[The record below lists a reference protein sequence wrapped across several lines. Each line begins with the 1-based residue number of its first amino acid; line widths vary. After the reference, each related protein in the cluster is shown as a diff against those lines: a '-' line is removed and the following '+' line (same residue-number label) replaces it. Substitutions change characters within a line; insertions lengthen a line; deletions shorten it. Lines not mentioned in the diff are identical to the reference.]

1 MYNLPPRLDAKLN
14 SSQFSNLF
22 TFQVAARHLSFSKA
36 ADELCLTA
44 SAVSHR
50 IARLEAE
57 LSIQLFRRLTRRVEL
72 TEAGERIFAIL
83 QQTLGDL
90 SEVLAQPVDADL
102 AGPLTLYA
110 HPSIAHSWLVPRLAE
125 FGLRFPGVRLDLRVG
140 NDRIDFR
147 TRQIDL
153 ALYYGNG
160 EFHGLVAHKLMQ
172 ERVAPVCSP
181 QYAEH
186 HGLIGAV
193 EQLQQCTLLHDSLAW
208 DHATFDSEWA
218 LWIRQHGAGV
228 PMPKRGVTFDRSD
241 LCVTAAIHHAG
252 VAIGREHLVSEAIG
266 QGRLVL
272 PFTGFTRSGE
282 YDYYIVHPTLEALPR
297 RVSACIAWLQECA
310 AQTPGI

>member
-1 MYNLPPRLDAKLN
+1 MYNLPPRLEASLN
-14 SSQFSNLF
+14 GSQFANLF
-22 TFQVAARHLSFSKA
+22 TFQAAARHLSFSKA

-57 LSIQLFRRLTRRVEL
+57 LSIPLFRRLTRRVEL

-90 SEVLAQPVDADL
+90 SEVLAQPLDADL

-110 HPSIAHSWLVPRLAE
+110 HPSIAQSWLVPRLAE
-125 FGLRFPGVRLDLRVG
+125 FGLRFPGVRLDLRTG

-147 TRQIDL
+147 SRQIDL

-160 EFHGLVAHKLMQ
+160 EFPGLVAHPLMP

-181 QYAEH
+181 QYAER
-186 HGLIGAV
+186 HGLSGAI
-193 EQLQQCTLLHDSLAW
+193 EQLQTCTLLHDSLAW
-208 DHATFDSEWA
+208 DHAAFDSEWG
-218 LWIRQHGAGV
+218 LWIRQQGAGL
-228 PMPKRGVTFDRSD
+228 PLPKRGVTFDRSD

-252 VAIGREHLVSEAIG
+252 VAIGREHLVGEALE

-272 PFTGFTRSGE
+272 PFGGFSRSGE
-282 YDYYIVHPTLEALPR
+282 YAYYLVHPRLDALPR
-297 RVSACIAWLQECA
+297 RVSACIAWLRECA
-310 AQTPGI
+310 AQTPAS